1 MDRKLR
7 IIIITVVLLLLCG
20 FGFFAYL
27 FVTHKNTTQ
36 HTTTNQIQSDSV
48 ITLDDIAKSE
58 FLNKHG
64 DRLQV
69 HEPLEGQNVNYPI

>member
-20 FGFFAYL
+20 FGFFVYL

-36 HTTTNQIQSDSV
+36 NTTTNQIQSDSATTK
-48 ITLDDIAKSE
+48 IDDAHVDLLQQP
-58 FLNKHG
+58 LNQN
-64 DRLQV
+64 QV
-69 HEPLEGQNVNYPI
+69 HEPTEDQQHNQT